1 MELKEALLLLKKY
14 RWFLFALTF
23 LAAVVGYGVSL
34 KWPVYFKASGV
45 LFVNRE
51 AEKKVVGNNYYTYE
65 GFYRQQTA
73 EKFTDTVVGLL
84 KSEVILAGAGKS
96 LGLAV
101 DHAGLK
107 KLSGAVEVRKAAPQ
121 LVKLEVKQ
129 KTAEQ
134 ATKLWQA
141 LAKEGIEKVK
151 TLGAGEDSRLLLS
164 QVTAEPLVNAISPDP
179 LLDTVVAAGLGLVV
193 GIFALSLREYLR
205 S

>member
-1 MELKEALLLLKKY
+1 M
-14 RWFLFALTF
+14 FF
-23 LAAVVGYGVSL
+23 AAVVGYGVSL
-34 KWPVYFKASGV
+34 KWPVYFRASGI

-73 EKFTDTVVGLL
+73 ERFTDTVVGLL

-101 DHAGLK
+101 DHNGLK
-107 KLSGAVEVRKAAPQ
+107 RLSGATEVRKAAPQ

-129 KTAEQ
+129 KTGEQ

-164 QVTAEPLVNAISPDP
+164 QVTSEPLVNAVSPDP
-179 LLDTVVAAGLGLVV
+179 LLDTVVASGLGLVAGLFV
-193 GIFALSLREYLR
+193 LSLKEYLQ
-205 S
+205 